1 MRRRVRPSSWL
12 VVLFS
17 VTALAAGAAADRENG
32 EVDDGLDVYF
42 RDVDLVA
49 LSDQD
54 LPTYPEAEAGESI
67 TLGRAFPDAPP
78 QIPHSVEDMLPISAT
93 DNECID
99 CHHPDNVA
107 SEADRPIPKSHFV
120 RPVMRKGK
128 KGEPMATIVAGYKEG
143 ENLSGARY
151 NCIMCHTPQAT
162 NVDTPRSSFV
172 VLER

>member
-1 MRRRVRPSSWL
+1 M
-12 VVLFS
+12 
-17 VTALAAGAAADRENG
+17 
-32 EVDDGLDVYF
+32 DVYF

-54 LPTYPEAEAGESI
+54 LPAYPEAEAGDSA

-93 DNECID
+93 DNACLD
-99 CHHPDNVA
+99 CHDPENVA
-107 SEADRPIPKSHFV
+107 SEADRPIPKSHFE

-128 KGEPMATIVAGYKEG
+128 KGEPMVTIVAKYKEDESLPG
-143 ENLSGARY
+143 TRY
-151 NCIMCHTPQAT
+151 NCTMCHTPQAT
-162 NVDTPRSSFV
+162 NVDTPRSNFV